1 MNAIVKAIAR
11 LERGAQIAMPHDS
24 EMPMTM
30 NSKADSVGTVYLV
43 GAGPGDPELI
53 TVRGLRLL
61 QEADVIIYD
70 RLVPPQ
76 LLRQTLPTAELIYAG
91 KAPGHHVFSQA
102 QINALLIDRACKGNT
117 VVRLKG
123 GDPSVFG
130 RAGEEMA
137 ALRQAEVPYVIVPGI
152 TAAVAGAA
160 GAGLSLTQ
168 RGVSSVVVLATGT
181 EAEDVE
187 SSASA
192 TMWNA
197 LGGIGGTLVFYM
209 AVKQLTNITNALIR
223 AGRRPEE
230 AALVIQEACTAR
242 EKVVVGTLGDIA
254 AKSRAAAIQPPALLI
269 CGGIALP

>member
-1 MNAIVKAIAR
+1 MIMSSNEDR
-11 LERGAQIAMPHDS
+11 
-24 EMPMTM
+24 
-30 NSKADSVGTVYLV
+30 VGTVYLV

-53 TVRGLRLL
+53 TVRGQRLL
-61 QEADVIIYD
+61 QQADVVIYD
-70 RLVPPQ
+70 RLAPPQ
-76 LLRQTLPTAELIYAG
+76 LLRQTLPQAELIYAG
-91 KAPGHHVFSQA
+91 KSPGHHVMSQA
-102 QINALLIDRACKGNT
+102 QINALLIDRARKGNL

-137 ALRQAEVPYVIVPGI
+137 ALRQAEIPYAVIPGV

-181 EAEDVE
+181 EADDSE
-187 SSASA
+187 SLESG

-209 AVKQLTNITNALIR
+209 AVKQLPNITDELIR

-230 AALVIQEACTAR
+230 PALVIQEAHTAR
-242 EKVVVGTLGDIA
+242 EKVVVGTLADIA
-254 AKSRAAAIQPPALLI
+254 AKSQAAAIRPPALLI
-269 CGGIALP
+269 CGGVIRP

>member
-1 MNAIVKAIAR
+1 
-11 LERGAQIAMPHDS
+11 
-24 EMPMTM
+24 MTM
-30 NSKADSVGTVYLV
+30 SSNEDSAGTVYLV
-43 GAGPGDPELI
+43 GAGPGDPDLI

-61 QEADVIIYD
+61 QQADVVIYD

-76 LLRQTLPTAELIYAG
+76 LLRQTLPQAELIYAG
-91 KAPGHHVFSQA
+91 KSPGHHVLSQG
-102 QINALLIDRACKGNT
+102 QINALLIDRARKGNL

-137 ALRQAEVPYVIVPGI
+137 ALRQAEIPYAIVPGV

-181 EAEDVE
+181 EAEDSE
-187 SSASA
+187 SPESE

-209 AVKQLTNITNALIR
+209 AVKQLPNITNELIR

-230 AALVIQEACTAR
+230 PALVIQEAHTAR
-242 EKVVVGTLGDIA
+242 EKIVVGTLADIA
-254 AKSRAAAIQPPALLI
+254 AKSRAAAIQPPALFI
-269 CGGIALP
+269 CGEVVLP

>member
-1 MNAIVKAIAR
+1 MLK
-11 LERGAQIAMPHDS
+11 
-24 EMPMTM
+24 
-30 NSKADSVGTVYLV
+30 NSNEDRVGTVYLV

-53 TVRGLRLL
+53 TVRGQRLL
-61 QEADVIIYD
+61 QQADVVIYD

-76 LLRQTLPTAELIYAG
+76 LLRQTLPQAELIYAG
-91 KAPGHHVFSQA
+91 KSPGHHVMSQA
-102 QINALLIDRACKGNT
+102 QINALLIDRARKGNL

-137 ALRQAEVPYVIVPGI
+137 ALRQAEIPYAIIPGV

-160 GAGLSLTQ
+160 GARLSLTQ

-181 EAEDVE
+181 EAEDGE
-187 SSASA
+187 SSGSG

-197 LGGIGGTLVFYM
+197 LGDIGGTLVFYM
-209 AVKQLTNITNALIR
+209 AVKQLPNITNALIR
-223 AGRRPEE
+223 AGRPPEE
-230 AALVIQEACTAR
+230 PALVIQEAHTAR
-242 EKVVVGTLGDIA
+242 EKVVVGTLADIA

-269 CGGIALP
+269 CGGVIQP

>member
-1 MNAIVKAIAR
+1 
-11 LERGAQIAMPHDS
+11 
-24 EMPMTM
+24 MTM
-30 NSKADSVGTVYLV
+30 NANADSAGTVYLV

-61 QEADVIIYD
+61 QQADVVIYD

-76 LLRQTLPTAELIYAG
+76 LLRQTLPQAELIYAG
-91 KAPGHHVFSQA
+91 KSPGHHVLSQG
-102 QINALLIDRACKGNT
+102 QINALLIDRARKGNL

-137 ALRQAEVPYVIVPGI
+137 ALRQAEIPYAVVPGV

-168 RGVSSVVVLATGT
+168 RGVSSVLVLATGT
-181 EAEDVE
+181 EAEDSE
-187 SSASA
+187 SSTSA

-197 LGGIGGTLVFYM
+197 LGDIGGTLVFYM
-209 AVKQLTNITNALIR
+209 AVKQLPNITDALIR
-223 AGRRPEE
+223 AGRPPEE
-230 AALVIQEACTAR
+230 TAMVIQEACTAR
-242 EKVVVGTLGDIA
+242 EKIVVGTLADIA

-269 CGGIALP
+269 CGGVVLP

>member
-1 MNAIVKAIAR
+1 
-11 LERGAQIAMPHDS
+11 
-24 EMPMTM
+24 MTM
-30 NSKADSVGTVYLV
+30 NSNEDSVGTVYLI

-61 QEADVIIYD
+61 EQAHVIIYD

-76 LLRQTLPTAELIYAG
+76 LLRQTLPQAELIYAG
-91 KAPGHHVFSQA
+91 KSPGHHVLSQA
-102 QINALLIDRACKGNT
+102 QINTLLIDRARKGRL

-137 ALRQAEVPYVIVPGI
+137 ALRQAEIPYVIVPGV

-181 EAEDVE
+181 EAEDGE
-187 SSASA
+187 APGSG

-209 AVKQLTNITNALIR
+209 AVKQLPNITDALIR
-223 AGRRPEE
+223 AGRPPEE
-230 AALVIQEACTAR
+230 TALVIQEAHTAR
-242 EKVVVGTLGDIA
+242 EKVVVGTLADIA

-269 CGGIALP
+269 CGGIVVP

>member
-1 MNAIVKAIAR
+1 MSMNANQASA
-11 LERGAQIAMPHDS
+11 
-24 EMPMTM
+24 
-30 NSKADSVGTVYLV
+30 GTVYLV

-61 QEADVIIYD
+61 QGAGVVIYD

-76 LLRQTLPTAELIYAG
+76 LLRQTLPQAELIYAG
-91 KAPGHHVFSQA
+91 KSPGHHVLSQA
-102 QINALLIDRACKGNT
+102 QINALLIDRARKGNQ

-137 ALRQAEVPYVIVPGI
+137 ALRQAEIPYIIVPGV

-160 GAGLSLTQ
+160 GAGLSLTK

-181 EAEDVE
+181 EAEE
-187 SSASA
+187 SGSLGSG

-197 LGGIGGTLVFYM
+197 LGGLGGTLVFYM
-209 AVKQLTNITNALIR
+209 AVKQLTNITKALIHG
-223 AGRRPEE
+223 GRPPEE
-230 AALVIQEACTAR
+230 PALVIQEAHTAR
-242 EKVVVGTLGDIA
+242 EKIVVGTLADIA
-254 AKSRAAAIQPPALLI
+254 AKSHAAAIQPPALLI
-269 CGGIALP
+269 CGEIVLP

>member
-1 MNAIVKAIAR
+1 
-11 LERGAQIAMPHDS
+11 
-24 EMPMTM
+24 MTM
-30 NSKADSVGTVYLV
+30 DSKQDSVGTVYLV

-61 QEADVIIYD
+61 QQAQVVIYD

-76 LLRQTLPTAELIYAG
+76 LLRQTSLQAELIYAG
-91 KAPGHHVFSQA
+91 KSPGHHVLSQA
-102 QINALLIDRACKGNT
+102 QINALLIDRARKGNT

-137 ALRQAEVPYVIVPGI
+137 ALRQAEIPYAIVPGV

-181 EAEDVE
+181 EAEDGE
-187 SSASA
+187 SPASA

-197 LGGIGGTLVFYM
+197 MGGIGGTLVFYM
-209 AVKQLTNITNALIR
+209 AVKQLANITEALMR
-223 AGRRPEE
+223 AGRPPEE
-230 AALVIQEACTAR
+230 TALVIQEASTAG
-242 EKVVVGTLGDIA
+242 EKVIVGTLADIA
-254 AKSRAAAIQPPALLI
+254 AKSRAAAIQPPALFI
-269 CGGIALP
+269 CGGIVPPFGPSHESP

>member
-1 MNAIVKAIAR
+1 MTTDAKA
-11 LERGAQIAMPHDS
+11 Q
-24 EMPMTM
+24 
-30 NSKADSVGTVYLV
+30 SVGTVYLV

-61 QEADVIIYD
+61 QHADVVVYD

-76 LLRQTLPTAELIYAG
+76 LLRQTSPRAELIYAG
-91 KAPGHHVFSQA
+91 KSPGHHVLSQA
-102 QINALLIDRACKGNT
+102 QINALLIDRARKGNM

-137 ALRQAEVPYVIVPGI
+137 ALRQAEVPYAVVPGI

-181 EAEDVE
+181 EAEE
-187 SSASA
+187 GA
-192 TMWNA
+192 TP
-197 LGGIGGTLVFYM
+197 G
-209 AVKQLTNITNALIR
+209 
-223 AGRRPEE
+223 
-230 AALVIQEACTAR
+230 
-242 EKVVVGTLGDIA
+242 
-254 AKSRAAAIQPPALLI
+254 
-269 CGGIALP
+269 

>member
-1 MNAIVKAIAR
+1 MTTNVKEA
-11 LERGAQIAMPHDS
+11 
-24 EMPMTM
+24 
-30 NSKADSVGTVYLV
+30 NVGTVYLV

-61 QEADVIIYD
+61 QEAEVVVYD

-76 LLRQTLPTAELIYAG
+76 LLRQTLPQAELIYAG
-91 KAPGHHVFSQA
+91 KSPGHHVLSQA
-102 QINALLIDRACKGNT
+102 QINAVLIDRARKGNT

-130 RAGEEMA
+130 RAGEEMT
-137 ALRQAEVPYVIVPGI
+137 ALRQAEIPYAIVPGI

-181 EAEDVE
+181 EAEDGE
-187 SSASA
+187 ATGSA

-209 AVKQLTNITNALIR
+209 AVKQLANITNALIR
-223 AGRRPEE
+223 AGRHPEE
-230 AALVIQEACTAR
+230 AALVIQEACTAH
-242 EKVVVGTLGDIA
+242 EKIVVGTLGDIA

-269 CGGIALP
+269 CGGIVLP

>member
-1 MNAIVKAIAR
+1 
-11 LERGAQIAMPHDS
+11 
-24 EMPMTM
+24 MTM
-30 NSKADSVGTVYLV
+30 NSNEASAGTVYLV

-61 QEADVIIYD
+61 QGAGVVIYD

-76 LLRQTLPTAELIYAG
+76 LLRQTLPQAELIYAG
-91 KAPGHHVFSQA
+91 KSPGHHVLSQA
-102 QINALLIDRACKGNT
+102 QINALLIDRARKGNQ

-137 ALRQAEVPYVIVPGI
+137 ALRQAEIPYAIVPGV

-160 GAGLSLTQ
+160 GAGLSLTK

-181 EAEDVE
+181 EAEE
-187 SSASA
+187 SESLGSG

-197 LGGIGGTLVFYM
+197 LGGLGGTLVFYM
-209 AVKQLTNITNALIR
+209 AVKQLANITKALIH
-223 AGRRPEE
+223 AGRPPEE
-230 AALVIQEACTAR
+230 PALVIQEAHTAR
-242 EKVVVGTLGDIA
+242 EKIVVGTLADIA
-254 AKSRAAAIQPPALLI
+254 AKSHAAAIQPPALLI
-269 CGGIALP
+269 CGEIVLP

>member
-1 MNAIVKAIAR
+1 MTSPSR
-11 LERGAQIAMPHDS
+11 RHG
-24 EMPMTM
+24 EMRMTM
-30 NSKADSVGTVYLV
+30 NATQDSVGTVYLV

-61 QEADVIIYD
+61 QQADVVIYD

-76 LLRQTLPTAELIYAG
+76 LLRQTAPQAELIYAG
-91 KAPGHHVFSQA
+91 KSPGHHVLSQA
-102 QINALLIDRACKGNT
+102 QINALLIDRARKGNT

-137 ALRQAEVPYVIVPGI
+137 ALRQADIPYTIVPGV

-181 EAEDVE
+181 EAEDGE
-187 SSASA
+187 SPASA
-192 TMWNA
+192 TMWNS

-209 AVKQLTNITNALIR
+209 AVKQLSNITNALMR
-223 AGRRPEE
+223 AGRPPEE
-230 AALVIQEACTAR
+230 PAVVIQEAHTAR
-242 EKVVVGTLGDIA
+242 EKIVVGTLADIA

-269 CGGIALP
+269 CGGVIRP

>member
-1 MNAIVKAIAR
+1 
-11 LERGAQIAMPHDS
+11 
-24 EMPMTM
+24 MTM
-30 NSKADSVGTVYLV
+30 NPKAEKVGTVYLV

-53 TVRGLRLL
+53 TVRGLRLV
-61 QEADVIIYD
+61 QEAEVVVYD

-76 LLRQTLPTAELIYAG
+76 LLRQTLPNAELIYAG
-91 KAPGHHVFSQA
+91 KSPGHHVLSQE
-102 QINALLIDRACKGNT
+102 QINAVLIDRAYKGNM

-137 ALRQAEVPYVIVPGI
+137 ALRQAEVPYSIVPGI

-181 EAEDVE
+181 EADEGE
-187 SSASA
+187 SANSA
-192 TMWNA
+192 TMWSA

-230 AALVIQEACTAR
+230 TALVIQEAYTAR

-269 CGGIALP
+269 CGGIVVP

>member
-1 MNAIVKAIAR
+1 
-11 LERGAQIAMPHDS
+11 
-24 EMPMTM
+24 MTM
-30 NSKADSVGTVYLV
+30 NSNEDRVGTVYLV

-61 QEADVIIYD
+61 QQADVVIYD

-76 LLRQTLPTAELIYAG
+76 LLRQTLPSAELIYAG
-91 KAPGHHVFSQA
+91 KSPGHQVLSQA
-102 QINALLIDRACKGNT
+102 QINALLIDRARKGSM

-137 ALRQAEVPYVIVPGI
+137 ALRQAEIPYAVVPGI

-160 GAGLSLTQ
+160 GAGLSLTR

-181 EAEDVE
+181 EAEEGE
-187 SSASA
+187 STGSAA
-192 TMWNA
+192 MWNA

-209 AVKQLTNITNALIR
+209 AVKQLAKITNALIR

-230 AALVIQEACTAR
+230 SALVIQEACTDR
-242 EKVVVGTLGDIA
+242 EKIVVGTLGDIA

-269 CGGIALP
+269 CGGTIQP